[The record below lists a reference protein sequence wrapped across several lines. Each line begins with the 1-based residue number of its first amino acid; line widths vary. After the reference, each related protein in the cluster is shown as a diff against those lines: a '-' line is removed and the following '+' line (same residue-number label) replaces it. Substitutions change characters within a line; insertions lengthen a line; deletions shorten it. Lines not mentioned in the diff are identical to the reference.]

1 MAVSGIID
9 TPKTVTTNS
18 VATSSSTSTT
28 STDSV
33 QADQD
38 KFMLLLVTQLKNQ
51 DPLNPMDNAAM
62 TSQLAQLSTVTG
74 INKVNATLESLR
86 SDVAN
91 TQSATAISMIGKGV
105 LVEGKGITLSSS
117 TDEDGKT
124 TSSSVF
130 GIELASDSQAVA
142 IEIKNSAGKT
152 VRTMSMTNAEAGTYP
167 ITWDGLMDDKTTT
180 APAGNYTFTVSA
192 TTAGSKLTATPLQL
206 AAVASV
212 STGAG
217 GVKLNTSLGHF
228 SMSEIKEVL

>member
-1 MAVSGIID
+1 MSVSGIID
-9 TPKTVTTNS
+9 TPVNLNSVTTS
-18 VATSSSTSTT
+18 GSTT

-38 KFMLLLVTQLKNQ
+38 KFMKLLVTQLQNQ

-86 SDVAN
+86 TDIAS
-91 TQSATAISMIGKGV
+91 TQSATAISLIGKGV
-105 LVEGKGITLSSS
+105 LVEGKGIVLSS
-117 TDEDGKT
+117 TTGEDGKT

-130 GIELASDSQAVA
+130 GVELASDAQTVD
-142 IEIKNSAGKT
+142 IEIKDSSGKT
-152 VRTMSMTNAEAGTYP
+152 VRNMSMTNAEAGTYP
-167 ITWDGLMDDKTTT
+167 ITWDGLKDDKTTY
-180 APAGNYTFTVSA
+180 AAAGNYTFTVTA
-192 TTAGSKLTATPLQL
+192 KTAGSTLTATPLQL

-212 STGAG
+212 STGAS

-228 SMSEIKEVL
+228 SMSDIKEVL

>member
-1 MAVSGIID
+1 MSVSGIID
-9 TPKTVTTNS
+9 TPVNLN
-18 VATSSSTSTT
+18 STT
-28 STDSV
+28 TTKTTTDTDSV

-38 KFMLLLVTQLKNQ
+38 KFMKLLVTQLKNQ

-86 SDVAN
+86 SDVAA
-91 TQSATAISMIGKGV
+91 TQSSTAINLIGKGI
-105 LVEGKGITLSSS
+105 LVEGKGLTLSST

-130 GIELASDSQAVA
+130 GVELASDSQAVA
-142 IEIKNSAGKT
+142 IAIQDSTGKT
-152 VRTMSMTNAEAGTYP
+152 VRTMSMSNAEAGTYP
-167 ITWDGLMDDKTTT
+167 ITWDGTMDDKTA

-212 STGAG
+212 STGTS

-228 SMSEIKEVL
+228 SMSDVKEVL

>member
-1 MAVSGIID
+1 MSVSGIID
-9 TPKTVTTNS
+9 TPAAVNSTTTTKT
-18 VATSSSTSTT
+18 TT

-38 KFMLLLVTQLKNQ
+38 KFMKLLVTQLKNQ

-105 LVEGKGITLSSS
+105 LVEGKGITLSTT
-117 TDEDGKT
+117 TDEDGKS

-142 IEIKNSAGKT
+142 IEIKNAAGKT

-167 ITWDGLMDDKTTT
+167 ITWDGLMDDKATT

-212 STGAG
+212 STGAS

>member
-1 MAVSGIID
+1 MSVSGIID
-9 TPKTVTTNS
+9 TPAAVNSTTTTKT
-18 VATSSSTSTT
+18 TT

-38 KFMLLLVTQLKNQ
+38 KFMKLLVTQLKNQ

-86 SDVAN
+86 GDVAN

-105 LVEGKGITLSSS
+105 LVEGKGITLSST
-117 TDEDGKT
+117 TDEAGKT

-130 GIELASDSQAVA
+130 GIELASDSQAVV
-142 IEIKNSAGKT
+142 IEIKNAAGKT

-180 APAGNYTFTVSA
+180 APAGDYTFTVSA

-212 STGAG
+212 STGAS

>member
-1 MAVSGIID
+1 MSVSGIID
-9 TPKTVTTNS
+9 TPAAVNSTTTTKT
-18 VATSSSTSTT
+18 TT

-38 KFMLLLVTQLKNQ
+38 KFMKLLVTQLKNQ

-105 LVEGKGITLSSS
+105 LVEGKGITLSST
-117 TDEDGKT
+117 TDEAGKT

-142 IEIKNSAGKT
+142 IEIKNAAGKT

-180 APAGNYTFTVSA
+180 APAGNYTFAVSA

-212 STGAG
+212 STGAS

>member
-51 DPLNPMDNAAM
+51 DSLNPMDNAAM

-86 SDVAN
+86 ADQASA
-91 TQSATAISMIGKGV
+91 QSMTATNLIGKGV
-105 LVEGKGITLSSS
+105 LVAGKGIELS
-117 TDEDGKT
+117 TATAADGTKS
-124 TSSSVF
+124 SSSVF
-130 GIELASDSQAVA
+130 GVELGTAADVVD
-142 IEIKNSAGKT
+142 INIVDKTGKT
-152 VRTMSMTNAEAGTYP
+152 VRTMSMKSADAGTYP
-167 ITWDGLMDDKTTT
+167 ITWDGTKDDKTV
-180 APAGNYTFTVSA
+180 AEAGSYTFTVKA
-192 TTAGSKLTATPLQL
+192 TTGGKALDNATPLQL

-212 STGAG
+212 STGGA

-228 SMSEIKEVL
+228 TLAEIKEVL

>member
-1 MAVSGIID
+1 MAISGIID
-9 TPKTVTTNS
+9 TPKAASTNS
-18 VATSSSTSTT
+18 VDTTSKT

-38 KFMLLLVTQLKNQ
+38 KFMKLLVTQLQNQ

-74 INKVNATLESLR
+74 INKVNSTLESLR
-86 SDVAN
+86 SDIAS
-91 TQSATAISMIGKGV
+91 TQSATAIGLIGKGI
-105 LVEGKGITLSSS
+105 LVEGKGVELSSS
-117 TDEDGKT
+117 TDADGKT

-130 GIELASDSQAVA
+130 GVDLPSDAQSVT
-142 IEIKNSAGKT
+142 IEIKDSGGKT

-167 ITWDGLMDDKTTT
+167 ITWDGSTDAKTT
-180 APAGNYTFTVSA
+180 AAAGSYTFTVSA
-192 TTAGSKLTATPLQL
+192 SNAGSTVTATPLQL

-212 STGAG
+212 STGSG

-228 SMSEIKEVL
+228 SMSDVKEVL